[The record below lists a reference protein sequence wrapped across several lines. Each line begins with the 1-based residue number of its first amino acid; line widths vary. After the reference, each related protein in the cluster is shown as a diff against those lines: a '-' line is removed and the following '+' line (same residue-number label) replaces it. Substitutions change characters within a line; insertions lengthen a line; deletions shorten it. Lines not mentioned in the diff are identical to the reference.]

1 MLSHHARH
9 TTISL
14 SPGAPLAG
22 VSAGAMPSS
31 WSVPRSVAMNPNT
44 LDTLATG
51 EPQSIALAGV
61 DGRALTFA
69 EMGDEV
75 RRLAGQLH
83 TLGIRPNDRIGI
95 VLENGA

>member
-1 MLSHHARH
+1 
-9 TTISL
+9 
-14 SPGAPLAG
+14 
-22 VSAGAMPSS
+22 MPSS
-31 WSVPRSVAMNPNT
+31 WSVPRSVAMNPNI

-95 VLENGA
+95 VLENGADAALTFLAVASCATAAPLNDAYRE